1 MTASTERLE
10 QIADMYATHRDQ
22 LQRVVRARGSNSS
35 AIVEDACS
43 HAWMQLLTHDYV
55 DVGLPRW
62 GALAW
67 LTQTAVRE
75 AWRLDNRERRSHGY
89 VPEDN
94 DDLARMAGASGH
106 ILPGA
111 DELAEQ
117 HMRLDLVKQI
127 PERPRRFLLRLALGY
142 SYDEIAVAE
151 GAASYSTVNKQ
162 IARAKRLLR
171 NLEESDAQRTE

>member
-1 MTASTERLE
+1 MTPSTDRLE
-10 QIADMYATHRDQ
+10 QIADMYAKHRNQ
-22 LQRVVRARGSNSS
+22 LLHVVLKRGSHNG
-35 AIVEDACS
+35 AIAEDACS

-55 DVGLPRW
+55 NVGPPRW

-75 AWRLDNRERRSHGY
+75 AWKLDNRERRSHGFI
-89 VPEDN
+89 PKDT
-94 DDLARMAGASGH
+94 DDLAQQAGASGH
-106 ILPGA
+106 LLPGP
-111 DELAEQ
+111 DELTAQ

-142 SYDEIAVAE
+142 TYNEIGAAE
-151 GAASYSTVNKQ
+151 GASYSTVNKQ

-171 NLEESDAQRTE
+171 DLEQAAAERAD